1 RQSDRYELTLDL
13 IATALGRLALAGAG
27 APVPALTDAEADMA
41 RRLAPGPAEA
51 RLWADLAAR
60 LAERTAHARA
70 VNLDPAQ
77 VILDT
82 LLQIDATA
90 AEARTRA
97 A

>member
-1 RQSDRYELTLDL
+1 M
-13 IATALGRLALAGAG
+13 AARLAAT
-27 APVPALTDAEADMA
+27 PAQ
-41 RRLAPGPAEA
+41 A
-51 RLWADLAAR
+51 RLWADLVPR

-82 LLQIDATA
+82 LLLIDATA
-90 AEARTRA
+90 AEARARA